1 MNSRENRKDG
11 EKLWQDEE
19 LRRFSEKQLEEYFY

>member
-19 LRRFSEKQLEEYFY
+19 LRGFSEKQLEEYFY